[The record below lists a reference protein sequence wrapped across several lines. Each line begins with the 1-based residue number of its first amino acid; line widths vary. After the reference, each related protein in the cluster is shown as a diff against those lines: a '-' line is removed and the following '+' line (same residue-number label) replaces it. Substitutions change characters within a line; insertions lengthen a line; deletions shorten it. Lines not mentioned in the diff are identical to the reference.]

1 MVNEQDRR
9 QRRHH
14 KEFRIVAPRW
24 GEEERT
30 TLRALAEQVTAALAA
45 ARRPAE
51 PGLSESDLAAAA
63 TALWRA
69 RKRLTGAE
77 DRVARQAERFLSASQ
92 DALGAA
98 GVLIQDHDGMPFE
111 AGLALEPM
119 LFEEQ
124 PGLPSQRVVE
134 TVRPSVYLA
143 GKRIQMGQVIVG
155 CPVAPGNTAEEADA
169 GHP

>member
-1 MVNEQDRR
+1 MVSAEDRR
-9 QRRHH
+9 QRRQH
-14 KEFRIVAPRW
+14 KEFRIAEPRW
-24 GEEERT
+24 GAEERA
-30 TLRALAEQVTAALAA
+30 TLRALAEQVTDAL
-45 ARRPAE
+45 RPAG
-51 PGLSESDLAAAA
+51 PALSESDLAAAA

-98 GVLIQDHDGMPFE
+98 GVLIQDHDGTPFE

-124 PGLPSQRVVE
+124 PGLTAERVVE

-155 CPVAPGNTAEEADA
+155 CPVAPGNAAEEADA